1 MKMNDGQTPTK
12 MRARAAWIAALL
24 LMSTPATAAGS
35 KDEKSDFEL
44 GRKVFTQIAQPQCG
58 VCHTLAAAG
67 TSGAIGPKLDE
78 LQPNEERVRNAVR
91 QGVGIMPAYEKKLTE
106 AQIRAVARYV
116 ARAVKAAR

>member
-1 MKMNDGQTPTK
+1 MNAGHPPKKTRVPT
-12 MRARAAWIAALL
+12 AWIATLFL
-24 LMSTPATAAGS
+24 ISMPATAAGN
-35 KDEKSDFEL
+35 KDEKSDLEL
-44 GRKVFTQIAQPQCG
+44 GRKVFTQLAQPQCG